1 MDRREF
7 LHLLA
12 AGAAAGLPLDARAQ
26 LEQRGAFYDA
36 ALKPF
41 GNVSLLHVT
50 DVHAQLKPVRFREPS
65 VNLGVGEAAGKPP
78 HLVGEA
84 LLRHFGIAPGTRD
97 AHAFTY
103 LEFERASRTFGTVGG
118 YAHLATLVKQLRAS
132 RPGALLQIFSTA
144 CYADAVRSTSSLK
157 ISNPC
162 SV

>member
-65 VNLGVGEAAGKPP
+65 VNLGIGDAAGKPP

-84 LLRHFGIAPGTRD
+84 LLRHFGIEPGTRD

-103 LEFERASRTFGTVGG
+103 LDFERASRTFG
-118 YAHLATLVKQLRAS
+118 LV
-132 RPGALLQIFSTA
+132 
-144 CYADAVRSTSSLK
+144 
-157 ISNPC
+157 
-162 SV
+162 